1 MSPDHLPDG
10 WSIHWLD
17 EVDSTNDHLHR
28 SEYPPGTVVVAKRQT
43 QGRGRRQNR
52 WQSVEGESLT
62 FSVLLRPTVP
72 LALWPRLSLAAGL
85 AVAETLEKMGYEAG
99 LKWPNDLWIRERKVG
114 GILVESSDDGAV
126 VGIGLNLGMR
136 DFDPGIEA
144 TSLLI
149 EDGRHW
155 EAAEVLDL
163 LLPRLAGRS
172 ASIGDG
178 FEAMLEEIRRR
189 CVLSGRRVVLR
200 TSRGEQTGEVVGI
213 GSKGE
218 LLLRTADGVLPVIQA
233 EEVRP
238 VS

>member
-1 MSPDHLPDG
+1 MNADRLPDG
-10 WSIHWLD
+10 WRILWLD

-28 SEYPPGTVVVAKRQT
+28 SDYPPGTVVVAKRQT

-62 FSVLLRPTVP
+62 FSVLLRPAVP

-85 AVAETLEKMGYEAG
+85 AVAETLERMGYEAG
-99 LKWPNDLWIRERKVG
+99 VKWPNDLWIRGRKVG

-136 DFDPGIEA
+136 EFGPGIDA
-144 TSLLI
+144 TSLRV
-149 EDGRHW
+149 EDGRRW

-172 ASIGDG
+172 ESIGEG
-178 FEAMLEEIRRR
+178 FEEILQQIRSR
-189 CVLSGRRVVLR
+189 CVLSGRRVTLR
-200 TSRGEQTGEVVGI
+200 TSRGEQTGEVSGI
-213 GSKGE
+213 GARGE
-218 LLLRTADGVLPVIQA
+218 LLLRTADGVVPVIQA
-233 EEVRP
+233 EEVRLI
-238 VS
+238 